1 MSDHGSKISPEEEQ
15 LRLAF
20 GRMVGFVLVAFLLL
34 FGGGIA
40 LILIGAAF
48 FRFLGGG

>member
-1 MSDHGSKISPEEEQ
+1 MSEPGSKISAEEEE
-15 LRLAF
+15 LRIAF
-20 GRMVGFVLVAFLLL
+20 GRMLGFVLAAFVLL

-40 LILIGAAF
+40 LILVGAAF